1 MSELPI
7 LPGCFLCGDPAT
19 NDYALQLVFV
29 SDGNGAIR
37 ARWLHCP
44 NFGSPVLPASAVVAH
59 IAVGAA
65 AILGRS
71 IAEAARDALAW
82 VLARDGE
89 RRRDEEV
96 GPRA

>member
-7 LPGCFLCGDPAT
+7 LPGCVLCGDPAT
-19 NDYALQLVFV
+19 NDHALQLVLV

-44 NFGSPVLPASAVVAH
+44 NFGSRVLSASAVVAYV
-59 IAVGAA
+59 AVGAA

-71 IAEAARDALAW
+71 VTEAARDALAW
-82 VLARDGE
+82 VLARDDRTQRSKE
-89 RRRDEEV
+89 
-96 GPRA
+96 

>member
-19 NDYALQLVFV
+19 NDHALQLVFV

-44 NFGSPVLPASAVVAH
+44 NFSSRVPPASAVVAYV
-59 IAVGAA
+59 AVGAA
-65 AILGRS
+65 AGLS
-71 IAEAARDALAW
+71 QKQWDALAW
-82 VLARDGE
+82 VPPRDG
-89 RRRDEEV
+89 
-96 GPRA
+96 RAWRSKV